1 MTLEEAIEARHSVRA
16 YKEQPLAENVVKVLE
31 EKIAVLNR
39 EGKLHIQLIQNEPKA
54 FLGTMA
60 KYGKFRNVGNYIVMA
75 GQKAAS
81 QREESKTSLDSPE
94 REQARTKFKAD
105 DLDERVGYY
114 GEQLVLLAQTLG
126 LNTCWV
132 GLSYS
137 KVPGTYVLDEGEK
150 IACYI
155 AIGYGE
161 TQGVGHKIKTVE
173 QVSNIS
179 DITPLWFKKG
189 VEAALLAPTAVN
201 QQKFSFEYIGMR
213 NNRHQVR
220 AKKGFSMIGYTQ
232 MDLGIAK
239 CHFEI
244 GAGEVNFE
252 WV

>member
-75 GQKAAS
+75 GQKA
-81 QREESKTSLDSPE
+81 
-94 REQARTKFKAD
+94 D

-137 KVPGTYVLDEGEK
+137 KVSGTYELGEDEK

-161 TQGVGHKIKTVE
+161 SQGVSHKIKTVE

-189 VEAALLAPTAVN
+189 IEAALLAPTAVN

-220 AKKGFSMIGYTQ
+220 AKKGFSMIGYTK

-239 CHFEI
+239 YHFEI

>member
-1 MTLEEAIEARHSVRA
+1 MTLQEAIEARHSVRA
-16 YKEQPLAENVVKVLE
+16 FINQPLAADVVKVLE
-31 EKIAVLNR
+31 EKIAVLNL

-54 FLGTMA
+54 FLGTIA

-75 GQKAAS
+75 GQ
-81 QREESKTSLDSPE
+81 
-94 REQARTKFKAD
+94 KAD

-126 LNTCWV
+126 

-137 KVPGTYVLDEGEK
+137 KMPGTYVLDEGEK

-155 AIGYGE
+155 ALGYGE
-161 TQGVGHKIKTVE
+161 TQGVGHKIKTIN
-173 QVSNIS
+173 QVSNAS
-179 DITPLWFKKG
+179 DVTPTWFRKG
-189 VEAALLAPTAVN
+189 VETALLAPTAVN
-201 QQKFSFEYIGMR
+201 QQKFSFEYVGMKDGH
-213 NNRHQVR
+213 HQVH

-239 CHFEI
+239 YHFEI
-244 GAGEVNFE
+244 GAGKENFE

>member
-1 MTLEEAIEARHSVRA
+1 MTIQEAIEARHSVRA
-16 YKEQPLAENVVKVLE
+16 YKDQPLTEDVAKRLE
-31 EKIAVLNR
+31 EEIAVVNQK
-39 EGKLHIQLIQNEPKA
+39 GNLHVQLIQNEPKA
-54 FLGTMA
+54 FQGTLA
-60 KYGKFRNVGNYIVMA
+60 KYGKFRNANNYLVMA
-75 GQKAAS
+75 GKRA
-81 QREESKTSLDSPE
+81 E
-94 REQARTKFKAD
+94 

-114 GEQLVLLAQTLG
+114 GEHLVLLVQTLG

-137 KVPGTYVLDEGEK
+137 KVSGTYVLDEGEK

-173 QVSNIS
+173 QVSNAS
-179 DITPLWFKKG
+179 DAIPSWFRKG

-201 QQKFSFEYIGMR
+201 QQKFSFEYVGMS

-239 CHFEI
+239 YHFEV
-244 GAGEVNFE
+244 GAGKVNFE